1 MTPLIGSMAP
11 ILAAAGSPVH
21 RAGRE
26 IIPEMP
32 EGLALLA
39 ASLTVSLVGAL
50 PAEALAA
57 ADRLPLLVTYELAE
71 STRSVTPAGERSVS
85 ASGTVVTR
93 GGDARWDLTHG
104 TFPRSS
110 ATSVVTGRDGLMLLD
125 REAKAAARATPSDFA
140 DLFLGR
146 PSDPGSAA
154 PAVRDVSAVLR
165 KDGAGRPF
173 QDRPTSRFRL
183 EAAWTVV
190 LSSPGRITRV
200 KTEATGIVESVE
212 ITEAQSPLDALL
224 RLLPARGA
232 AREALDAEL
241 AKVTGLPVFVE
252 ISVTSTS
259 STEAPGISSG
269 TEPPPKPLT
278 AHSTVTRRVRNLA
291 MRPGARGDEALVA
304 VPEDFRALSLDRL
317 LVGRATP

>member
-1 MTPLIGSMAP
+1 MTPLIGFMAP

-85 ASGTVVTR
+85 VGGTVVTR

-165 KDGAGRPF
+165 KGGAGRPF

-183 EAAWTVV
+183 KAAWTVV

-224 RLLPARGA
+224 RLLPARAA

>member
-1 MTPLIGSMAP
+1 MHGCIVRVRRDSGNRSPRAIIRTMLSGLAV
-11 ILAAAGSPVH
+11 LAATSAFT
-21 RAGRE
+21 
-26 IIPEMP
+26 
-32 EGLALLA
+32 LA
-39 ASLTVSLVGAL
+39 ASLVAAPS
-50 PAEALAA
+50 AEALAA
-57 ADRLPLLVTYELAE
+57 AGNLPALVTYELAE
-71 STRSVTPAGERSVS
+71 STRSVTPGGERTLS
-85 ASGTVVTR
+85 AGGTVVAR

-110 ATSVVTGRDGLMLLD
+110 ATSVVTDRDGFVLLD
-125 REAKAAARATPSDFA
+125 RKEKAAARATPSDFA

-154 PAVRDVSAVLR
+154 PAVKDVSAVLR
-165 KDGAGRPF
+165 KNGAGRPF
-173 QDRPTSRFRL
+173 QDRPTLRFRL

-200 KTEATGIVESVE
+200 KTETTGIVESVE
-212 ITEAQSPLDALL
+212 MTEAQSPLDALL

-259 STEAPGISSG
+259 STEAPGVPSG

-278 AHSTVTRRVRNLA
+278 SHSTVTRRVRNLA
-291 MRPGARGDEALVA
+291 TRPGAKGDETLVA
-304 VPEDFRALSLDRL
+304 VPDDFRTRGLDHI
-317 LVGRATP
+317 VHGREMR

>member
-1 MTPLIGSMAP
+1 MHGCIVRVPRDSGNRSPRAIIRTMPSGLAVLAATLLGAP
-11 ILAAAGSPVH
+11 SAQALAAAG
-21 RAGRE
+21 
-26 IIPEMP
+26 
-32 EGLALLA
+32 
-39 ASLTVSLVGAL
+39 
-50 PAEALAA
+50 
-57 ADRLPLLVTYELAE
+57 DLPLLVTYELAE
-71 STRSVTPAGERSVS
+71 STRSVTPAGERTVSVG
-85 ASGTVVTR
+85 GTVVAR
-93 GGDARWDLTHG
+93 GGDARWELTHG

-110 ATSVVTGRDGLMLLD
+110 ATSVVAGRDGLTLLD

-165 KDGAGRPF
+165 RDGAGRLF

-200 KTEATGIVESVE
+200 KMEATGIVESVE
-212 ITEAQSPLDALL
+212 ITEAQSPLDTLL
-224 RLLPARGA
+224 RLLPARDA
-232 AREALDAEL
+232 VREVLDAEL
-241 AKVTGLPVFVE
+241 AKATGLPVFVE

-259 STEAPGISSG
+259 STEAPGIPSG

-291 MRPGARGDEALVA
+291 VRPGARADEALVA
-304 VPEDFRALSLDRL
+304 VPEDFRARSLDRL
-317 LVGRATP
+317 LVGRAAP